1 MIYFSHPYSNTNKYI
16 FFFNQIKRNLK
27 YMYLFLLKCW
37 CLILNHFVFLKLT
50 CPLVIYFTYETFNL
64 MIKLIKNICTCVKI
78 RIAMWMQRQIESII
92 WKKKPPKNLMNS
104 GTTNQISRRV
114 LGRIN
119 LLYNFL
125 VYLDHVATN
134 SPESIY
140 MYLHFSKKNLSS
152 ESDQLPLLSRLV
164 ALVSVRR

>member
-1 MIYFSHPYSNTNKYI
+1 MIYFSHPYSNTNKY
-16 FFFNQIKRNLK
+16 FFKKNQIKRNLK

-64 MIKLIKNICTCVKI
+64 MIKLIKNMCTWGLQCGCKGKSRVFGI
-78 RIAMWMQRQIESII
+78 
-92 WKKKPPKNLMNS
+92 KKTPKNLMNS

-140 MYLHFSKKNLSS
+140 MYLHFSKKKIC
-152 ESDQLPLLSRLV
+152 LLRVTNYHFFL
-164 ALVSVRR
+164 A

>member
-1 MIYFSHPYSNTNKYI
+1 
-16 FFFNQIKRNLK
+16 
-27 YMYLFLLKCW
+27 MYLFLLKCW
-37 CLILNHFVFLKLT
+37 CLILNHFVFFKLT

-92 WKKKPPKNLMNS
+92 WKKNPPKNLMNS

-140 MYLHFSKKNLSS
+140 MYLHFSKKKICLLRVTNYHFFLAQSPLSL
-152 ESDQLPLLSRLV
+152 SDDRVNKRTEDLKDELILI
-164 ALVSVRR
+164 SVLC

>member
-1 MIYFSHPYSNTNKYI
+1 
-16 FFFNQIKRNLK
+16 
-27 YMYLFLLKCW
+27 MYLFLLKCW

-92 WKKKPPKNLMNS
+92 WKKNPPKNLMNS

-164 ALVSVRR
+164 AFVSVRR